1 MKAIQ
6 VPTDRY
12 TDKQMWHIH
21 KREYYSALKKKKDIM
36 IHSTIWMNFRDI
48 LLTEINQSQKDNDC
62 LILLI

>member
-21 KREYYSALKKKKDIM
+21 KREYYSALKKKGHYDTQYNM
-36 IHSTIWMNFRDI
+36 DE
-48 LLTEINQSQKDNDC
+48 L
-62 LILLI
+62 